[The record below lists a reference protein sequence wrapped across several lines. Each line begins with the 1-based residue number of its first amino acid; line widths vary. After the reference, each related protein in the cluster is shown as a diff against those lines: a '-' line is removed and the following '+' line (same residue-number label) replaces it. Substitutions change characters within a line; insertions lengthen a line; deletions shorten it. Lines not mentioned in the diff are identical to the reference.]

1 MKNLTTLLLLC
12 LLYNNSNGQAVVP
25 TPLYHHDFEYT
36 ERMLDK
42 KTSMYESGFIK
53 VQNDYTVLMNLRLF
67 NKENLVVLNACRD
80 YTKSQLKNS
89 SQIDF
94 SLNQNVEAALNVIN
108 VYIGIKTI
116 MDELKILNIIGK
128 EILNLK
134 AVYSGSFTST
144 DRYKELI
151 ALISEIENCHAEQIS
166 SLALKHGIF

>member
-1 MKNLTTLLLLC
+1 MKSLFTLLLLC
-12 LLYNNSNGQAVVP
+12 LLYNNSNAQNS
-25 TPLYHHDFEYT
+25 TPLYQHDFGFY

-42 KTSMYESGFIK
+42 KNSMYEGGFNK
-53 VQNDYTVLMNLRLF
+53 VQTDYSFLMNLRLF

-116 MDELKILNIIGK
+116 MDELKMLNIIGK

-134 AVYSGSFTST
+134 VVYPGSFTST